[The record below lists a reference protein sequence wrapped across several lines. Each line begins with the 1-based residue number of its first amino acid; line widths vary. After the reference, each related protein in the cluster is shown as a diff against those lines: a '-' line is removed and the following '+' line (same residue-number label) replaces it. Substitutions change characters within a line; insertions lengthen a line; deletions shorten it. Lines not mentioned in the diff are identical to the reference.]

1 MRSKRKKH
9 GAERL
14 EACSAFLTDLAS
26 AGNYAALF
34 GNGNPVRIEIGC
46 GKGDFIVGTAANE
59 PQVNFL
65 AVERVHDVLMMA
77 AEKVRDADLQNV
89 RLCLADVKELQLPAG
104 SVDRLY
110 LNFSDPWPK
119 NRHAKRRLTARS
131 FLQQY
136 EKFLRPGGQLC
147 FKTDNAPLF
156 EFTLEE
162 LQAAGWTVDSQTDDL
177 HASPENEGNV
187 ETEYE
192 RRFSALGFPIHRV
205 VAHKN

>member
-14 EACSAFLTDLAS
+14 EACSAFLTDPAS

-34 GNGNPVRIEIGC
+34 GNGNPVRVEIGC

-59 PQVNFL
+59 PQVNCL

-77 AEKVRDADLQNV
+77 AEKVRDADLTNV

-187 ETEYE
+187 QTEYE

>member
-14 EACSAFLTDLAS
+14 EACAAFLTDPAS
-26 AGNYAALF
+26 AGDYTALF
-34 GNGNPVRIEIGC
+34 GNDRPVRVEIGC

-77 AEKVRDADLQNV
+77 AEKVRDADLEN
-89 RLCLADVKELQLPAG
+89 
-104 SVDRLY
+104 

-131 FLQQY
+131 FLQVY

-156 EFTLEE
+156 AFTLEE
-162 LQAAGWTVDSQTDDL
+162 LQAAGWTVDSLTDDL

-187 ETEYE
+187 QTEYE

>member
-14 EACSAFLTDLAS
+14 EACSAFLTDPAS

-34 GNGNPVRIEIGC
+34 GNGNPVRVEIGC

-77 AEKVRDADLQNV
+77 AEKVRDADLTNV
-89 RLCLADVKELQLPAG
+89 RLCLADVKDLQLPAG

-162 LQAAGWTVDSQTDDL
+162 LQAAGWTVDSKTDDL

-205 VAHKN
+205 VAHKH